1 MALRRLPL
9 DPNLEQLK
17 NQARDLLADY
27 AAGDAEVVSQFAE
40 YHPRGMT
47 PDRAKLTDA
56 QLVLARTYEFPS
68 WPRLHL
74 AADFDEWDIFEWL
87 LEKGADTKIRATIRK
102 NFRYTDDERMHEY
115 REVTAL
121 EYGEQCHN
129 QRWVNKAA
137 LELLRT
143 NES

>member
-1 MALRRLPL
+1 MKGLKASAELLDDMETGIRRA
-9 DPNLEQLK
+9 NE
-17 NQARDLLADY
+17 
-27 AAGDAEVVSQFAE
+27 
-40 YHPRGMT
+40 
-47 PDRAKLTDA
+47 
-56 QLVLARTYEFPS
+56 
-68 WPRLHL
+68 
-74 AADFDEWDIFEWL
+74 L
-87 LEKGADTKIRATIRK
+87 LEKGADTKIRAAIRK